1 MDHDEFLTIVE
12 QAARAGGDAA
22 ERATRATLQ
31 TLAERL
37 DRGEARDLAGQLP
50 AELAPWIATMT
61 TAEGFDIDEFLRRVA
76 EREEVDVATAERHA
90 RAVFAALGR
99 AVSPREL
106 ADMEAELPRDFAP
119 LFAKGPDVEV
129 VPAEAFLA
137 RVAERAGLD
146 AAGARRASDA
156 VLETL
161 AERIAPGET
170 DDLIS
175 RLPVALHE
183 PLKRGAA
190 RADGSARQM
199 GLDEFLRRV
208 ADREGTP
215 PLQARDHARAVLAT
229 LREAVADDEFFD
241 VTVQLPDEYAVLLA
255 AP

>member
-1 MDHDEFLTIVE
+1 M
-12 QAARAGGDAA
+12 
-22 ERATRATLQ
+22 
-31 TLAERL
+31 
-37 DRGEARDLAGQLP
+37 
-50 AELAPWIATMT
+50 
-61 TAEGFDIDEFLRRVA
+61 
-76 EREEVDVATAERHA
+76 
-90 RAVFAALGR
+90 
-99 AVSPREL
+99 
-106 ADMEAELPRDFAP
+106 
-119 LFAKGPDVEV
+119 